1 MISTKNKTYKTT
13 CCYCGV
19 GCGILV
25 TDNANGKITVEG
37 DPDHPTNRG
46 MLCSKGLNLHYTAWD
61 KTDRLLYPEMRWNK
75 NMPRQRVSWD
85 TALERTARVFKTFM
99 GKYGPESVGI
109 YGSGQM
115 LTEEY
120 YVANKLMKGFIGS
133 NNMDTNSRLCM
144 SSAVVGYKLSLGEDS
159 VPVCYDDIELS
170 DCMLVAGA
178 NPAWCHPIVWRRV
191 EKHKEENP
199 SIKIIVVDPRKTDS
213 ARTADLHLQIK
224 PATDITLFNAIARL
238 LIENTWID
246 YDFIKNHTEGYEKL
260 KAIAFEKTVQEAAEI
275 CGISPDDIFKAASW
289 IGNAKAFLT
298 MWTMG
303 LNQSVVGVDKNL
315 SLINLN
321 LITGQIGKPG
331 AGPFSLTGQPNA
343 MGGREVGGLSNLLPA
358 HRNLLD
364 ATHRK
369 EVEDFWGAIKP
380 ISPKVGFHATE
391 MFEALADGR
400 MKAIWIIATNP
411 LVSLPDVRVAEA
423 ALKNA
428 KFVVVQDMS
437 NRPETL
443 QYADV
448 ILPAATWTEKEGTMT
463 NSERRVSY
471 LHKISNP
478 PAEALPDAEILTRFA
493 HKMGFEKQFDYLTV
507 AADLSAGHGS
517 VSAISADKSAA
528 TGVLCEKIFAEHVAL
543 TKGTNVDL
551 SHINYTILKE
561 KGSMQWGNER
571 LFTDKKFYTP
581 SEKAQINGCNDN
593 NLSEKT
599 TPQYPLIL
607 TTGRIR
613 DQWHTMSRTGKV
625 NKLNQHIS
633 QPSLEIHPT
642 DAAQRGIQDAQLVE
656 ISNQRG
662 IVHAR
667 AKISEDIREGVVF
680 LPMHWGKINGIDTA
694 RVNNITNNLIDPRSK
709 EPDLKYAAVE
719 VGKVV
724 LPKKKIVIIGAGA
737 AGFGFIQTY
746 RQYNETD
753 EIHVFS
759 REIHPFYNRVML
771 PDYVSGTQTWEQLQ
785 KTGEKELVAQ
795 KVVLYKGVGVKKIDP
810 LSKTIVD
817 DKGETHDYDVLIL
830 GTGSRAFMPKDVP
843 THLKGIMN
851 MRTRHHAD
859 ELLQVIKNQSLT
871 HFSAPSI
878 PIPNTSST
886 SNFVIPRNEESG
898 LKTATFEHPDSS
910 FLGMTKLG
918 VDSAV
923 SSSVVIVGGGL
934 LGLEMAASLREIGAK
949 VTIVQRISRFMDRQL
964 DPLASNLL
972 HEHIVERG
980 IEVFYNDQVQT
991 FYGKEHVEGIRL
1003 MSGRKIDCDAVIY
1016 AIGTIPNV
1024 EIIREAG
1031 IDCNRG
1037 VKVNDF
1043 LETNTEGVYALG
1055 EIAEWQGQMWGITA
1069 AAEEQAA
1076 VAARYLAGDIL
1087 QPYKGSLSMNILKM
1101 EGLNLCSLGR
1111 VEVPKDDTSFEEIVF
1126 IDKAKRYYKKCI
1138 IQNDKLVGAILMGD
1152 KSEFLEFKNLIQNGI
1167 ELSEKRL
1174 QLLRSGKSAEPVIG
1188 KLVCSCNSVGQ
1199 GNLEAKIKS
1208 GCTDFTVLCVETG
1221 AGMGCGSCR
1230 TEVKSILN
1238 KACELVFV

>member
-1 MISTKNKTYKTT
+1 MNQKKNTYKTT

-19 GCGILV
+19 GCGMIV
-25 TDNANGKITVEG
+25 TDNENGKITVAG
-37 DPDHPTNRG
+37 DPEHPSNRG
-46 MLCSKGLNLHYTAWD
+46 LLCSKGRELHYTAWD

-75 NMPRQRVSWD
+75 NLPRQRVTWD
-85 TALERTARVFKTFM
+85 TALERTARVFKTFID
-99 GKYGPESVGI
+99 KYGPDSVGF

-120 YVANKLMKGFIGS
+120 YVVNKLMKGFIGS

-144 SSAVVGYKLSLGEDS
+144 SSAVVGYKLALGEDA
-159 VPVCYDDIELS
+159 VPCTYDDIELS
-170 DCMLVAGA
+170 DCLFVAGA
-178 NPAWCHPIVWRRV
+178 NPAWCHPIIWRRV
-191 EKHKEENP
+191 EAHKAANP
-199 SIKIIVVDPRKTDS
+199 ALKIIVVDPRKTDS
-213 ARTADLHLQIK
+213 AKIADLHLQIK

-238 LIENTWID
+238 LIENTWIN
-246 YDFIKNHTEGYEKL
+246 YDFIKHHTEGYEKL
-260 KAIAFEKTVQEAAEI
+260 KAKAFELTIEEAAEI
-275 CGISPDDIFKAASW
+275 CGVSADEIFKAASF
-289 IGNAKAFLT
+289 IGNANAFLS

-315 SLINLN
+315 SLINLH
-321 LITGQIGKPG
+321 LITGQIGKEG
-331 AGPFSLTGQPNA
+331 SGPLSLTGQPNA

-358 HRNLLD
+358 HRNLFD
-364 ATHRK
+364 ANHRR
-369 EVEDFWGAIKP
+369 EVEDFWGATTP

-400 MKAIWIIATNP
+400 MKAIWIIGTNP

-428 KFVVVQDMS
+428 KFVVIQDMS

-443 QYADV
+443 EYADV

-471 LHKISNP
+471 LHKITNP

-493 HKMGFEKQFDYLTV
+493 HKMGFAKQFDYLTAHAPQPPKGEFRRELGV
-507 AADLSAGHGS
+507 EMPSNTQNTEGS
-517 VSAISADKSAA
+517 SHVEKEDFSDNLFEK
-528 TGVLCEKIFAEHVAL
+528 TVNCEKIFAEHVAL

-551 SHINYTILKE
+551 SHLNYAILKE
-561 KGSMQWGNER
+561 HGAIQWGKER
-571 LFTDKKFYTP
+571 LFEDKLFYTP
-581 SEKAQINGCNDN
+581 SQKAQIHGCEGHSP
-593 NLSEKT
+593 SEKT

-625 NKLNQHIS
+625 NKLKQHIS
-633 QPSLEIHPT
+633 EPFLEIYPT
-642 DAAQRGIQDAQLVE
+642 DAAKRGIIDGQLVE
-656 ISNQRG
+656 IANLRG
-662 IVHAR
+662 IVRAR
-667 AKISEDIREGVVF
+667 AKITEDIREGVVF

-709 EPDLKYAAVE
+709 EPDLKFAAVE

-724 LPKKKIVIIGAGA
+724 LPKKKIVIVGGGA
-737 AGFGFIQTY
+737 AAFGFIEEY
-746 RQYNETD
+746 RLHNQTD

-759 REIHPFYNRVML
+759 REIHAFYNRIML

-785 KTGEKELVAQ
+785 KIGEAELVG
-795 KVVLYKGVGVKKIDP
+795 KNVKLYKGVGVTKIDP
-810 LSKTIVD
+810 LSKTIID
-817 DKGETHDYDVLIL
+817 DKKDVHTYDVLIL

-843 THLKGIMN
+843 THLKGITN

-859 ELLQVIKNQSLT
+859 DLLQTLKNQIVTPINSSINGVIRN
-871 HFSAPSI
+871 HPVNNVPKKDPS
-878 PIPNTSST
+878 
-886 SNFVIPRNEESG
+886 VI
-898 LKTATFEHPDSS
+898 
-910 FLGMTKLG
+910 
-918 VDSAV
+918 
-923 SSSVVIVGGGL
+923 IVGGGL

-949 VTIVQRISRFMDRQL
+949 VTIVQRTSRFMDRQL

-972 HEHIVERG
+972 REEMVERG
-980 IEVFYNDQVQT
+980 VDIFYNDQVQT
-991 FYGKEHVEGIRL
+991 FYGKEKVEGIRL
-1003 MSGRKIDCDAVIY
+1003 MSGRKLECDAVIY

-1024 EIIREAG
+1024 ELIREAG
-1031 IDCNRG
+1031 IQCNRG
-1037 VKVNDF
+1037 VIVNDF
-1043 LETNTEGVYALG
+1043 LETTTEGVFALG
-1055 EIAEWQGQMWGITA
+1055 EIAEWHGQMWGITA
-1069 AAEEQAA
+1069 AAEAQAI
-1076 VAARYLAGDIL
+1076 VAARYLLGDIL

-1111 VEVPKDDTSFEEIVF
+1111 VEVPQDDPNFEEIVF

-1138 IQNDKLVGAILMGD
+1138 IQNDKLIGAILMGD

-1167 ELSEKRL
+1167 ELSNKRL
-1174 QLLRSGKSAEPVIG
+1174 QLLRSGKAAEPVIG

-1199 GNLEAKIKS
+1199 GNLEAKIKA
-1208 GCTDFTVLCVETG
+1208 GCADFTVLCAETG

-1230 TEVKSILN
+1230 TEVKGILE
-1238 KACELVFV
+1238 KTCQTMELA